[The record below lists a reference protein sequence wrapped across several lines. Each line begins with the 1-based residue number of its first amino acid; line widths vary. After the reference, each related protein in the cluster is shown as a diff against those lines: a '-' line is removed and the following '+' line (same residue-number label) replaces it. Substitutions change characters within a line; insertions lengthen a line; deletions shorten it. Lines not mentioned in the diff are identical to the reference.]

1 MGLSSKPS
9 ANPAWLS
16 VLQMEHEHVP
26 SGILK
31 IRSVTLHL
39 AWQDFQVWPSGE
51 YLEAAG
57 NLLDWVILFLV
68 DWWPFVRNSL
78 HHSLH
83 NIYLQYIRIY
93 TCLQLFHHFVEPP
106 FTMSV
111 PIIVFLSSLGS
122 RYEQS
127 ASLQFSS
134 LESWSTDTCTAE
146 SLRCDSWK
154 LPSRHDVFGEA
165 GYSRGKKTAWWLSW
179 PNEKVRKNIFGHG
192 YFQMLMAA
200 KWFDPTWPDLPV
212 LVDSYDF
219 RSP

>member
-1 MGLSSKPS
+1 MGPSSKPS

-26 SGILK
+26 SGILI

-39 AWQDFQVWPSGE
+39 AGQEVQGE

-83 NIYLQYIRIY
+83 NIYNIYVYIPAFNSSTILLNHLSPCLFPLLFSSVPSVQGMSKALRSNSRPLSRGQQTPVRPNHWGAIRGSY
-93 TCLQLFHHFVEPP
+93 RVVMTCLEKLGIAGEKNCLV
-106 FTMSV
+106 T
-111 PIIVFLSSLGS
+111 FLTKW
-122 RYEQS
+122 
-127 ASLQFSS
+127 
-134 LESWSTDTCTAE
+134 ESQD
-146 SLRCDSWK
+146 K
-154 LPSRHDVFGEA
+154 I
-165 GYSRGKKTAWWLSW
+165 
-179 PNEKVRKNIFGHG
+179 IFGHG

-200 KWFDPTWPDLPV
+200 KWFDPKWPDLPV